1 MNLTFLLEIITSDR
15 VVFSDEV
22 EMVTATS
29 ASGTIGI
36 LPQHIPLF
44 SKLVQG
50 EVKIIKDNK
59 EHFLAI
65 GGGFIE
71 VTKEKTYILVTEAFR
86 AEEINE
92 LEVIKAKKR
101 AEEAIRDKSNLMS
114 LSEAQSIFRRSEIA
128 LKVLHRHRSSRNM
141 QV

>member
-1 MNLTFLLEIITSDR
+1 MSTFLLEIITPDR
-15 VVFSDEV
+15 VVFSDQV

-29 ASGTIGI
+29 SMGTIGI
-36 LPQHIPLF
+36 LPQHVALF

-50 EVKIIKDNK
+50 EVKISKDK
-59 EHFLAI
+59 KDFYLAI

-71 VTKEKTYILVTEAFR
+71 VTKDKTYILVTEAFH

-92 LEVIKAKKR
+92 QEIIKARKR

-114 LSEAQSIFRRSEIA
+114 LSEAQSIFHRSEIA
-128 LKVLHRHRSSRNM
+128 LKVLRRHRSSRNM
-141 QV
+141 PV

>member
-1 MNLTFLLEIITSDR
+1 MATFLLEIITPDR
-15 VVFSDEV
+15 VVFSDQV
-22 EMVTATS
+22 EMVTASS
-29 ASGTIGI
+29 AIGTIGI
-36 LPQHIPLF
+36 LPQHTPLF

-50 EVKIIKDNK
+50 EVKITKDNK

-92 LEVIKAKKR
+92 QEINKAKKR
-101 AEEAIRDKSNLMS
+101 AEEAIRDKSSDLT

-128 LKVLHRHRSSRNM
+128 LKVLRRHRSSRNM

>member
-1 MNLTFLLEIITSDR
+1 M
-15 VVFSDEV
+15 
-22 EMVTATS
+22 
-29 ASGTIGI
+29 
-36 LPQHIPLF
+36 
-44 SKLVQG
+44 
-50 EVKIIKDNK
+50 
-59 EHFLAI
+59 AI

-92 LEVIKAKKR
+92 QEIIKAKKR
-101 AEEAIRDKSNLMS
+101 AEEAIQDKSSNLT

>member
-1 MNLTFLLEIITSDR
+1 MNLTFLLEIITPDR
-15 VVFSDEV
+15 VVFSDQV

-29 ASGTIGI
+29 SMGTIGI
-36 LPQHIPLF
+36 LPQHVALF

-50 EVKIIKDNK
+50 EVKISKDSK

-71 VTKEKTYILVTEAFR
+71 VTKEKTYILVTEAYR

-92 LEVIKAKKR
+92 QEIIKARKR
-101 AEEAIRDKSNLMS
+101 AEEAIRDKSSGMT
-114 LSEAQSIFRRSEIA
+114 LSEAQSIFRRSELA

>member
-1 MNLTFLLEIITSDR
+1 MSTFLLEIITPDR
-15 VVFSDEV
+15 VVFSDQV

-29 ASGTIGI
+29 VMGTIGI
-36 LPQHIPLF
+36 LPQHVPLF

-50 EVKIIKDNK
+50 EVKISKDNK
-59 EHFLAI
+59 DFFLAI

-71 VTKEKTYILVTEAFR
+71 VTKDKTYILVTEAYR

-92 LEVIKAKKR
+92 QEILKARKR
-101 AEEAIRDKSNLMS
+101 AEEAIQDKSNLMT

>member
-1 MNLTFLLEIITSDR
+1 MATFLLEIITPDR
-15 VVFSDEV
+15 VVFSNQV

-29 ASGTIGI
+29 VMGTIGI
-36 LPQHIPLF
+36 LPQHVPLF

-50 EVKIIKDNK
+50 EVKISKDNK
-59 EHFLAI
+59 DFFLAI

-71 VTKEKTYILVTEAFR
+71 VTKDKTYILVTEAYR

-92 LEVIKAKKR
+92 QEILKARKR
-101 AEEAIRDKSNLMS
+101 AEEAIQDKSNLMT